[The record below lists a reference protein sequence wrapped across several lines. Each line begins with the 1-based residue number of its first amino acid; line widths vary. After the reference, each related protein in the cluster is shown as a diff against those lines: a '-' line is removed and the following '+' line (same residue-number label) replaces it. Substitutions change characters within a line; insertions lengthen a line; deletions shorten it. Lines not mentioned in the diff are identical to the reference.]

1 MKKIFINE
9 DGTINLKVVIYSIII
24 VLFLILVLMYIVS
37 KFTGSITSDEDETI
51 TTTTKQTTTMN
62 LCKNCKLDFIRE
74 EYILKT
80 DESVD
85 LKSLLDIKSINIK
98 NIKFTDYDESL
109 VSIKSDKETI
119 YLESLNKL
127 GTTILKASYQDKTT
141 SIKISVFSDYIE
153 SAKLN
158 YENYYVYLDDQTNL
172 TLTTNPLN
180 VNVNFFNVIVDDE
193 SKATVNNG
201 IITGKSLGKTKL
213 SLNYNGVLSTS
224 NLYVIKNRIAIYIN
238 DEFGKKEYSKYITN
252 NKTFNILVKSLDKDI
267 TSDDLTYSIDNNGK
281 VSLIEPV
288 IDDANT
294 FKYSVDLEKSGEYNL
309 EFVLSDGSKTGMTI
323 IKN

>member
-1 MKKIFINE
+1 MKKLFIRE

-24 VLFLILVLMYIVS
+24 VLFLILVLMYVIS
-37 KFTGSITSDEDETI
+37 ESTGKITSGEDETI

-62 LCKNCKLDFIRE
+62 LCKDCKLDFIRE
-74 EYILKT
+74 EYNLKT

-109 VSIKSDKETI
+109 VTIKSDGTSI
-119 YLESLNKL
+119 YLTALNKL
-127 GTTILKASYQDKTT
+127 GSTNIKASYQDKSST
-141 SIKISVFSDYIE
+141 IKISVFSDYIE

-158 YENYYVYLDDQTNL
+158 ENNYYVYLDDQTNL

-180 VNVNFFNVIVDDE
+180 VNVNFFNVLVDDE
-193 SKATVNNG
+193 TKAVIQDG
-201 IITGKSLGKTKL
+201 VITGKGLGKTKL
-213 SLNYNGVLSTS
+213 SLNYNGVTSTS

-238 DEFGKKEYSKYITN
+238 EKEYSKYTTN

-267 TSDDLTYSIDNNGK
+267 TSDDLTYTIDNNGK
-281 VSLIEPV
+281 LSFIEPV
-288 IDDANT
+288 INETNT
-294 FKYSVDLEKSGEYNL
+294 FKYSVDLEENGEYNL
-309 EFVLSDGSKTGMTI
+309 EFTLNDGSKTGMSI

>member
-1 MKKIFINE
+1 MKKLFVRE

-24 VLFLILVLMYIVS
+24 VLFLILVLMYVIS
-37 KFTGSITSDEDETI
+37 ESTGKITSGEDETI

-62 LCKNCKLDFIRE
+62 LCKDCKLDFIRE
-74 EYILKT
+74 EYNLKT

-109 VSIKSDKETI
+109 VTIKSDGTSI
-119 YLESLNKL
+119 YLTALNKL
-127 GTTILKASYQDKTT
+127 GSTNIKASYQDK
-141 SIKISVFSDYIE
+141 SSIIKISVFSDYIE

-158 YENYYVYLDDQTNL
+158 EDNYYVYLDDQTNL

-180 VNVNFFNVIVDDE
+180 VNVNFFNVLVDDE
-193 SKATVNNG
+193 TKAVIQDGVING
-201 IITGKSLGKTKL
+201 KGLGKTKL
-213 SLNYNGVLSTS
+213 SLNYNGVTSTS
-224 NLYVIKNRIAIYIN
+224 NLYVIKNRIAIYVN
-238 DEFGKKEYSKYITN
+238 EKEYSKYITN

-267 TSDDLTYSIDNNGK
+267 TSDDLTYTIDNNGK
-281 VSLIEPV
+281 VSFIEPV
-288 IDDANT
+288 INETNT
-294 FKYSVDLEKSGEYNL
+294 FKYSVDLEENGEYNL
-309 EFVLSDGSKTGMTI
+309 EFTLNDGSKTGMSI

>member
-1 MKKIFINE
+1 MKKLFVRE

-24 VLFLILVLMYIVS
+24 VLFLILVLMYVIS
-37 KFTGSITSDEDETI
+37 ESTGKITSGEDETI

-62 LCKNCKLDFIRE
+62 LCKDCKLDFIRE
-74 EYILKT
+74 EYNLKT

-109 VSIKSDKETI
+109 VKIKSDGTSI
-119 YLESLNKL
+119 YLTALNKL
-127 GTTILKASYQDKTT
+127 GSTNIKASYQDK
-141 SIKISVFSDYIE
+141 SSIIKISVFSDYIE

-158 YENYYVYLDDQTNL
+158 EDNYYVYLDDQTNL

-180 VNVNFFNVIVDDE
+180 INVNFFNVLVDDE
-193 SKATVNNG
+193 TKAVIQDG
-201 IITGKSLGKTKL
+201 VITGKGLGKTKL
-213 SLNYNGVLSTS
+213 SLNYNGVTSTS

-238 DEFGKKEYSKYITN
+238 EKEYSKYKTN

-267 TSDDLTYSIDNNGK
+267 TSDDLTYTIDNNGK
-281 VSLIEPV
+281 LSFIEPV
-288 IDDANT
+288 INETNT
-294 FKYSVDLEKSGEYNL
+294 FKYSVDLEENGEYNL
-309 EFVLSDGSKTGMTI
+309 EFTLNDGSKTGMLI

>member
-1 MKKIFINE
+1 MKKLFVRE

-24 VLFLILVLMYIVS
+24 VLFLILVLMYVIS
-37 KFTGSITSDEDETI
+37 ESTGKITSGEDETI

-62 LCKNCKLDFIRE
+62 LCKDCKLDFIRE
-74 EYILKT
+74 EYNLKT

-109 VSIKSDKETI
+109 VKIKSDGTSI
-119 YLESLNKL
+119 YLTALNKL
-127 GTTILKASYQDKTT
+127 GSTNIKASYQDK
-141 SIKISVFSDYIE
+141 SSIIKISVFSDYIE

-158 YENYYVYLDDQTNL
+158 EDNYYVYLDDQTNL

-180 VNVNFFNVIVDDE
+180 INVNFFNVLVDDE
-193 SKATVNNG
+193 TKAVIQDG
-201 IITGKSLGKTKL
+201 VITGKGLGKTKL
-213 SLNYNGVLSTS
+213 SLNYNGVTSTS

-238 DEFGKKEYSKYITN
+238 DKEYSKYTTN

-267 TSDDLTYSIDNNGK
+267 TSDDLTYTIDNNGK
-281 VSLIEPV
+281 ISFIEPV
-288 IDDANT
+288 INEANT
-294 FKYSVDLEKSGEYNL
+294 FKYSVDLEENGEYNL
-309 EFVLSDGSKTGMTI
+309 EFTLNDGSKTGMSI

>member
-1 MKKIFINE
+1 MKKLFVRE

-24 VLFLILVLMYIVS
+24 VLFLILVLMYVIS
-37 KFTGSITSDEDETI
+37 ESTGKITSGEDETI

-62 LCKNCKLDFIRE
+62 LCKDCKLDFIRE
-74 EYILKT
+74 EYNLKT

-109 VSIKSDKETI
+109 VKIKSDGTSI
-119 YLESLNKL
+119 YLTALNKL
-127 GTTILKASYQDKTT
+127 GSTNIKASYQDK
-141 SIKISVFSDYIE
+141 SSIIKISVFSDYIE

-158 YENYYVYLDDQTNL
+158 EDNYYVYLDDQTNL

-180 VNVNFFNVIVDDE
+180 INVNFFNVLVDDE
-193 SKATVNNG
+193 TKAVIQDG
-201 IITGKSLGKTKL
+201 VITGKGLGKTKL
-213 SLNYNGVLSTS
+213 SLNYNGVTSTS

-238 DEFGKKEYSKYITN
+238 EKEYSKYTTN

-267 TSDDLTYSIDNNGK
+267 TSDDLTYTIDNNGK
-281 VSLIEPV
+281 LSFIEPV
-288 IDDANT
+288 INETNT
-294 FKYSVDLEKSGEYNL
+294 FKYSVDLEENGEYNL
-309 EFVLSDGSKTGMTI
+309 EFTLNDGSKTGMLI

>member
-1 MKKIFINE
+1 MKKLFVRE

-24 VLFLILVLMYIVS
+24 VLFLILVLMYVIS
-37 KFTGSITSDEDETI
+37 ESTGKITSGEDETI

-62 LCKNCKLDFIRE
+62 LCKDCKLDFIRE
-74 EYILKT
+74 EYNLKT

-109 VSIKSDKETI
+109 VKIKSDGTSI
-119 YLESLNKL
+119 YLTALNKL
-127 GTTILKASYQDKTT
+127 GSTNIKASYQDK
-141 SIKISVFSDYIE
+141 SSIIKISVFSDYIE

-158 YENYYVYLDDQTNL
+158 ENNYYVYLDDQTNL

-180 VNVNFFNVIVDDE
+180 VNVNFFNVLVDDE
-193 SKATVNNG
+193 TKAVIQDG
-201 IITGKSLGKTKL
+201 VITGKGLGKTKL
-213 SLNYNGVLSTS
+213 SLNYNGVTSTS

-238 DEFGKKEYSKYITN
+238 EKEYSKYTTN
-252 NKTFNILVKSLDKDI
+252 DKTFNILVKSLDKDI
-267 TSDDLTYSIDNNGK
+267 TSDDLTYTIDNNGK
-281 VSLIEPV
+281 LSFIEPV
-288 IDDANT
+288 INEVNT
-294 FKYSVDLEKSGEYNL
+294 FKYSVYLEENGEYNL
-309 EFVLSDGSKTGMTI
+309 EFTLNDGSKTGMSI

>member
-1 MKKIFINE
+1 MKKLFVRE

-24 VLFLILVLMYIVS
+24 VLFLILVLMYVIS
-37 KFTGSITSDEDETI
+37 ESTGKITSGEDETI

-62 LCKNCKLDFIRE
+62 LCKDCKLDFIRE
-74 EYILKT
+74 EYNLKT

-109 VSIKSDKETI
+109 VKIKSDGTSI
-119 YLESLNKL
+119 YLTALNKL
-127 GTTILKASYQDKTT
+127 GSTNIKASYQDK
-141 SIKISVFSDYIE
+141 SSIIKISVFSDYIE

-158 YENYYVYLDDQTNL
+158 ENNYYVYLDDQTNL

-180 VNVNFFNVIVDDE
+180 VNVNFFNVLVDDE
-193 SKATVNNG
+193 TKAVIQDG
-201 IITGKSLGKTKL
+201 VITGKGLGKTKL
-213 SLNYNGVLSTS
+213 SLNYNGVTSTS
-224 NLYVIKNRIAIYIN
+224 NLYVIKNRIEIYIN
-238 DEFGKKEYSKYITN
+238 DKEYSKYTTN

-267 TSDDLTYSIDNNGK
+267 TSDDLTYTIDNNGK
-281 VSLIEPV
+281 LSFIEPV
-288 IDDANT
+288 INEVNT
-294 FKYSVDLEKSGEYNL
+294 FKYSVDLEENGEYNL
-309 EFVLSDGSKTGMTI
+309 EFTLNDGSKTGMSI

>member
-1 MKKIFINE
+1 MKKLFVRE

-24 VLFLILVLMYIVS
+24 VLFLILVLMYVIS
-37 KFTGSITSDEDETI
+37 ESTGKITSGEDETI

-62 LCKNCKLDFIRE
+62 LCKDCKLDFIRE
-74 EYILKT
+74 EYNLKT

-109 VSIKSDKETI
+109 VKIKSDGTSI
-119 YLESLNKL
+119 YLTALNKL
-127 GTTILKASYQDKTT
+127 GSTNIKASYQDK
-141 SIKISVFSDYIE
+141 SSIIKISVFSDYIE

-158 YENYYVYLDDQTNL
+158 ENNYYVYLDDQTNL

-180 VNVNFFNVIVDDE
+180 VNVNFFNVLVDDE
-193 SKATVNNG
+193 TKAVIQDG
-201 IITGKSLGKTKL
+201 VITGKGLGKTKL
-213 SLNYNGVLSTS
+213 SLNYNGVTSTS
-224 NLYVIKNRIAIYIN
+224 NLYVIKNRIAVYIN
-238 DEFGKKEYSKYITN
+238 DKEYSKYTTN

-267 TSDDLTYSIDNNGK
+267 TSDDLTYTIDNNGK
-281 VSLIEPV
+281 LSFIEPV
-288 IDDANT
+288 INEVNT
-294 FKYSVDLEKSGEYNL
+294 FKYSVYLEENGEYNL
-309 EFVLSDGSKTGMTI
+309 EFTLNDGSKTGMSI

>member
-1 MKKIFINE
+1 MKKLFVRE

-24 VLFLILVLMYIVS
+24 VLFLILVLMYVIS
-37 KFTGSITSDEDETI
+37 ESTGKITSGEDETI

-62 LCKNCKLDFIRE
+62 LCKDCKLDFIRE
-74 EYILKT
+74 EYNLKT

-109 VSIKSDKETI
+109 VKIKSDGTSI
-119 YLESLNKL
+119 YLTALNKL
-127 GTTILKASYQDKTT
+127 GSTNIKASYQDK
-141 SIKISVFSDYIE
+141 SSIIKISVFSDYIE

-158 YENYYVYLDDQTNL
+158 EDNYYVYLDDQTNL

-180 VNVNFFNVIVDDE
+180 INVNFFNVLVDDE
-193 SKATVNNG
+193 TKAVIQDG
-201 IITGKSLGKTKL
+201 VITGKGLGKTKL
-213 SLNYNGVLSTS
+213 SLNYNGVTSTS

-238 DEFGKKEYSKYITN
+238 EKEYSKYTTN
-252 NKTFNILVKSLDKDI
+252 DKTFNILVKSLDKDI
-267 TSDDLTYSIDNNGK
+267 TSDDLTYTIDNNGK
-281 VSLIEPV
+281 LSFIEPV
-288 IDDANT
+288 INEVNT
-294 FKYSVDLEKSGEYNL
+294 FKYSVDLEENGEYNL
-309 EFVLSDGSKTGMTI
+309 EFTLNDGSKTGMSI

>member
-1 MKKIFINE
+1 MKKLFVRE

-24 VLFLILVLMYIVS
+24 VLFLILVLMYVIS
-37 KFTGSITSDEDETI
+37 ESTGKITSGEDETI

-62 LCKNCKLDFIRE
+62 LCKDCKLDFIRE
-74 EYILKT
+74 EYNLKT

-109 VSIKSDKETI
+109 VTIKSDGTSI
-119 YLESLNKL
+119 YLSALNKL
-127 GTTILKASYQDKTT
+127 GSTNIKASYQDK
-141 SIKISVFSDYIE
+141 SSIIKISVFSDYIE

-158 YENYYVYLDDQTNL
+158 EDNYYVYLDEQTNL

-180 VNVNFFNVIVDDE
+180 VNVNFFNVLVDDE
-193 SKATVNNG
+193 TKAVIQDG
-201 IITGKSLGKTKL
+201 VITGKGLGKTKL
-213 SLNYNGVLSTS
+213 SLNYNGVTSTS

-238 DEFGKKEYSKYITN
+238 EKEYSKYTTN
-252 NKTFNILVKSLDKDI
+252 DKTFNILVKSLDKDI
-267 TSDDLTYSIDNNGK
+267 TSDDLTYTIDNNGK
-281 VSLIEPV
+281 VSFIEPV
-288 IDDANT
+288 INEANT
-294 FKYSVDLEKSGEYNL
+294 FKYSVDLEENGEYNL
-309 EFVLSDGSKTGMTI
+309 EFTLNDGSKTGMSI

>member
-1 MKKIFINE
+1 MKKLFVRE

-24 VLFLILVLMYIVS
+24 VLFLILVLMYVIS
-37 KFTGSITSDEDETI
+37 ESTGKITSGEDETI
-51 TTTTKQTTTMN
+51 TTTTKKTTTMN
-62 LCKNCKLDFIRE
+62 LCKDCKLDFIRE
-74 EYILKT
+74 EYNLKT

-109 VSIKSDKETI
+109 VKIKSDGTSI
-119 YLESLNKL
+119 YLTALNKL
-127 GTTILKASYQDKTT
+127 GSTNIKASYQDK
-141 SIKISVFSDYIE
+141 SSIIKISVFSDYIE

-158 YENYYVYLDDQTNL
+158 ENNYYVYLDDQTNL

-180 VNVNFFNVIVDDE
+180 INVNFFNVLVDDE
-193 SKATVNNG
+193 TKAVIQDG
-201 IITGKSLGKTKL
+201 VITGKGLGKTKL
-213 SLNYNGVLSTS
+213 SLNYNGVTSTS

-238 DEFGKKEYSKYITN
+238 DKEYSKYTTN

-267 TSDDLTYSIDNNGK
+267 TSDDLTYTIDNNGK
-281 VSLIEPV
+281 LSFIEPV
-288 IDDANT
+288 INEVNT
-294 FKYSVDLEKSGEYNL
+294 FKYSVDLEENGEYNL
-309 EFVLSDGSKTGMTI
+309 EFTLNDGSKTGMSI